1 MRLWGPVLDPNG
13 VFGVLVVRTPSEAE
27 ARELAGGDPSVKAGI
42 NKIEVAEMK
51 IAFLPAGQKE

>member
-1 MRLWGPVLDPNG
+1 MLDPNG
-13 VFGVLVVRTPSEAE
+13 VFGVLVVRTATESE
-27 ARELAGGDPSVKAGI
+27 ARELASGDPSVKAGI